1 MPGGGGLGGGGI
13 VGGGPAIV
21 PASDIDITSMDSNLV
36 ILDLMRLDVATLSP
50 GATANDVIENFD
62 AGLSVNAAGS
72 FDVSSL
78 LSSSSLDALNSAY
91 NQYLAQSD
99 TDTYFNWITQVTSA
113 SWAAWDSG
121 PSSDI
126 GNMMA
131 FQQMELQYAF
141 HQFMGDL
148 VPFSNDI
155 HQDQKDGIETLYLVN
170 YAGNLMAANPGLD
183 FRSALD
189 YAAGFLNS
197 DPGRLADFAQIA
209 KDVIETVV
217 VNGTYNPYG
226 DGYVITYNTEDGGG
240 QVTGQGTMGS
250 NIADHILRPLEMA
263 DTARMAAL
271 LADILG
277 VHHATALHIEKAMT
291 DMNGKAATL
300 TKYVTPDGHIVDTLN
315 VYVATESDPNSG
327 LGLHNV
333 FFDTRAELNAFLE
346 QKWSAGMNQWSEN
359 YGQTPRGPQGPNESM
374 LFAGAANPGWS
385 GSMLESLDLN
395 GHHYEFMVAS
405 TDWVEINYQHEDAH
419 AEHNAYTE
427 DAAWIYAYTVTGY
440 IH

>member
-1 MPGGGGLGGGGI
+1 
-13 VGGGPAIV
+13 
-21 PASDIDITSMDSNLV
+21 
-36 ILDLMRLDVATLSP
+36 MRLDGATLSP

-62 AGLSVNAAGS
+62 ADLSVSAPGS

-99 TDTYFNWITQVTSA
+99 ADTYFNWITQVTSA

-131 FQQMELQYAF
+131 FQQMEFQYAF

-148 VPFSNDI
+148 VPFSNDV

-170 YAGNLMAANPGLD
+170 FAGNLMAANPGLN

-189 YAAGFLNS
+189 YAAGVLNS
-197 DPGRLADFAQIA
+197 DPGRLADFAQSA

-240 QVTGQGTMGS
+240 QVIGQGTMGANAPDHHLYTMEMPDTNARLS
-250 NIADHILRPLEMA
+250 ILIHNI
-263 DTARMAAL
+263 
-271 LADILG
+271 LA
-277 VHHATALHIEKAMT
+277 VHHGTALNSTGTMH
-291 DMNGKAATL
+291 DLSGKVATI
-300 TKYVTPDGHIVDTLN
+300 TKYLVGNHIVDTMN
-315 VYVATESDPNSG
+315 VYVATETGPDGKAIVDANG
-327 LGLHNV
+327 LVHNM
-333 FFDTRAELNAFLE
+333 FFDTRAD
-346 QKWSAGMNQWSEN
+346 MNQFLTGKWADEHDGQNKWIEN
-359 YGQTPRGPQGPNESM
+359 YGQSDPGPNETI
-374 LFAGAANPGWS
+374 LFADAANPGWS
-385 GSMLESLDLN
+385 DSILKSYDLY
-395 GHHYEFMVAS
+395 GHHYEFMIPA
-405 TDWVEINYQHEDAH
+405 DQWPEIIYQHEDAH
-419 AEHNAYTE
+419 AEHGATTE
-427 DAAWIYAYTVTGY
+427 EAAWWYAFSQTGY